1 MHLLIHM
8 SSVICC
14 PLQGYHPLDTDL
26 SAVSTN
32 EYGGKL
38 PIFSTSTE
46 HATPED
52 ADMWIKDGMSL
63 EMSITCEENDP
74 TKATFIQGDRDRAT
88 QMQAAKMGAPAP
100 GGAPGSAPAPGG
112 APGPAPVPPPPP
124 GKRMMPD
131 ELL

>member
-74 TKATFIQGDRDRAT
+74 TKATLSIGTGRRKCRLLRWVHLRL
-88 QMQAAKMGAPAP
+88 AALLALRLLLAALLALRLFPRLLLA
-100 GGAPGSAPAPGG
+100 SA
-112 APGPAPVPPPPP
+112 
-124 GKRMMPD
+124 
-131 ELL
+131 

>member
-1 MHLLIHM
+1 MHLLIYM
-8 SSVICC
+8 SSAICC
-14 PLQGYHPLDTDL
+14 PLQVYHPLDTDL
-26 SAVSTN
+26 SLVSTN
-32 EYGGKL
+32 EYGGKV

-63 EMSITCEENDP
+63 EMSITCEEDDP
-74 TKATFIQGDRDRAT
+74 TKATFIKGDKDRAT
-88 QMQAAKMGAPAP
+88 QMQAAKTGAPGPGGAP
-100 GGAPGSAPAPGG
+100 GGAPGAPKPVG
-112 APGPAPVPPPPP
+112 APGPAPAP